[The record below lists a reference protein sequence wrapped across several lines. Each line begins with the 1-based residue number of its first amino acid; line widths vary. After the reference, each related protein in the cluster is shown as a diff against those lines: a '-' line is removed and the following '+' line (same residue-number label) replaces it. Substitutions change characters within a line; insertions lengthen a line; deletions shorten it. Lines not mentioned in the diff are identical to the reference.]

1 VLPEPVMPT
10 MTPCVV
16 KSPDGTVVRVAVR
29 SCLAGSICPPSR
41 KSAMG
46 GTLSRRVSSGVRGG
60 LDAIGAATIAV
71 QDVLGTSNG
80 HIRTEGALEDLE
92 LGLTQRAARNGGVT
106 DGAVV
111 FDGDERVT
119 VVANFGQ

>member
-1 VLPEPVMPT
+1 MPT

-29 SCLAGSICPPSR
+29 SCWPDRSVHRVGSQPWAARYPGVSR
-41 KSAMG
+41 QEF
-46 GTLSRRVSSGVRGG
+46 RGG

-80 HIRTEGALEDLE
+80 HIRTEGRWKTSSSA
-92 LGLTQRAARNGGVT
+92 
-106 DGAVV
+106 
-111 FDGDERVT
+111 
-119 VVANFGQ
+119 